1 MIERI
6 QEFIEDAQ
14 DVVSD
19 APLRFVL
26 AAFVVGMVVGVVVA

>member
-6 QEFIEDAQ
+6 QYLIEDVQ
-14 DVVSD
+14 DIIEG

-26 AAFVVGMVVGVVVA
+26 AAFVVGMVVGVVVG